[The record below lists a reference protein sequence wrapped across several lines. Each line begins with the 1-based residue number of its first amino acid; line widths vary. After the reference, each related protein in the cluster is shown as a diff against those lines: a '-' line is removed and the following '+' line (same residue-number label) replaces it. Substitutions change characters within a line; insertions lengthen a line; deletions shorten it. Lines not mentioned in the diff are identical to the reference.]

1 MTTRQPVF
9 DKKNIVVT
17 GGAGFLGSHL
27 CDLLVQKHKVICI
40 DNFSTGQEEN
50 IHHLLSNPNFEF
62 VRHDLSESLDLADLK
77 ELRVFQVPF
86 QGIQEIYHFA
96 SPSSPKDYVKLSI
109 ETLLANSHATK
120 NVLEMAKTYGA
131 KVLFLSSGSIYG
143 EPRGAVPFPE
153 NDWGYVDPVGARSPY
168 QEGKRFAEALV
179 TAYHKRYQV
188 DTKIVRLFNTYGP
201 RMRLADGRMIPE
213 FIRLALANQPIT
225 IHGNRQDVS
234 TFLYVSDALEAIV
247 RMMQSHETG
256 PMNVGNPDQFSVYDV
271 AQKIIAQTGSRP
283 DVRFEPPIDTTT
295 KQGLPSIRQARE
307 ILGWFPVV
315 PLDEGLKRT
324 IDFMRGLRSV
334 NLESFALA
342 SEEGNE

>member
-9 DKKNIVVT
+9 DKKNIVIT

-62 VRHDLSESLDLADLK
+62 VRHDLSEPLDLADLK

-143 EPRGAVPFPE
+143 EPLDKNNTFAP
-153 NDWGYVDPVGARSPY
+153 YV
-168 QEGKRFAEALV
+168 
-179 TAYHKRYQV
+179 
-188 DTKIVRLFNTYGP
+188 
-201 RMRLADGRMIPE
+201 LAISR
-213 FIRLALANQPIT
+213 
-225 IHGNRQDVS
+225 
-234 TFLYVSDALEAIV
+234 TFLVACEFANNVSI
-247 RMMQSHETG
+247 
-256 PMNVGNPDQFSVYDV
+256 
-271 AQKIIAQTGSRP
+271 
-283 DVRFEPPIDTTT
+283 
-295 KQGLPSIRQARE
+295 
-307 ILGWFPVV
+307 
-315 PLDEGLKRT
+315 
-324 IDFMRGLRSV
+324 
-334 NLESFALA
+334 ESLT
-342 SEEGNE
+342 